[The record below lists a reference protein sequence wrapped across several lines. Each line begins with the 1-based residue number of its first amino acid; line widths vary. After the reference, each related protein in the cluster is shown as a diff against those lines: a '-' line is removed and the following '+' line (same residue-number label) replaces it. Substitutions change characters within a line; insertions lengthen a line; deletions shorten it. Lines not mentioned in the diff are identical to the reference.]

1 MRTKGKGLYSSI
13 AITAAV
19 IVVAVGGALL
29 FYKSVRRILRKKTN
43 SLGEIAE
50 QSVMTLRREVQARC
64 SRCGISPR

>member
-29 FYKSVRRILRKKTN
+29 FYKSVRRILGKKWPTPW
-43 SLGEIAE
+43 
-50 QSVMTLRREVQARC
+50 VKLRN
-64 SRCGISPR
+64 